1 MEILDQ
7 AYKPIP
13 QVKTRRLLGVII
25 DEELEF
31 KDHICFIT
39 GRAMSALHGIAPIIK
54 HTPWSTALTVG
65 KALVTAHLTRTYPV
79 WCHTK
84 ASISALEKA
93 HRSLLI
99 KATQLMPGTSTTALE
114 ILTGTMPL
122 DLALSEVLCQ
132 ETARL
137 QSHKMDFPLLDL
149 VTKLCQNHTFMATG
163 ASPLHTILRTIK
175 DLDLVEHLTSI
186 ECRPN
191 ASAPQY
197 LDLKRPYHRC

>member
-1 MEILDQ
+1 M
-7 AYKPIP
+7 
-13 QVKTRRLLGVII
+13 
-25 DEELEF
+25 
-31 KDHICFIT
+31 
-39 GRAMSALHGIAPIIK
+39 
-54 HTPWSTALTVG
+54 
-65 KALVTAHLTRTYPV
+65 
-79 WCHTK
+79 
-84 ASISALEKA
+84 
-93 HRSLLI
+93 

-186 ECRPN
+186 ECQPN

-197 LDLKRPYHRC
+197 LDLKRPYVHRGPDIQPLVPRVTLMTSEGNLSLPIWWRKSKKVKNSSRYFESNINWGTKFAELSSQLVKSD